1 MKILIK
7 SPVAWFQPAITTHL
21 VNTSH
26 LKCHKMP
33 SIKLKAHNF
42 LIAFFPPES
51 RALFCNYNLTC
62 LYNYFFHT
70 FPTNLSSRH
79 FWLLFLNFFIR
90 KGDKN
95 QLRFIRTCEHNIIW
109 YFYLYLEPSSNACI
123 KQTAKY
129 STWFLSVDCTSH
141 MIDLGSKVLHEAQH
155 AWEKNNYDTNFA
167 YILEETYN
175 RSISKTV
182 SRILLTISIIKA
194 ADFN

>member
-51 RALFCNYNLTC
+51 RALFCNYNLTTW
-62 LYNYFFHT
+62 LAYIIIFFT
-70 FPTNLSSRH
+70 PFPPTCQVGISGC
-79 FWLLFLNFFIR
+79 FFLIFFIK

-141 MIDLGSKVLHEAQH
+141 MIDLASKVLHEAQH
-155 AWEKNNYDTNFA
+155 AWEKNNFDTNFA
-167 YILEETYN
+167 
-175 RSISKTV
+175 
-182 SRILLTISIIKA
+182 
-194 ADFN
+194 

>member
-1 MKILIK
+1 MRNQNV
-7 SPVAWFQPAITTHL
+7 S
-21 VNTSH
+21 S
-26 LKCHKMP
+26 CMR
-33 SIKLKAHNF
+33 KLKS
-42 LIAFFPPES
+42 LILHEKTGNSYLAWELKRPPKIPKDPQRLPKTS
-51 RALFCNYNLTC
+51 REALEMSSKLCLTNRSRSCNGLPLC
-62 LYNYFFHT
+62 
-70 FPTNLSSRH
+70 
-79 FWLLFLNFFIR
+79 FIK

-141 MIDLGSKVLHEAQH
+141 MIDLASKVLHEAQH

-175 RSISKTV
+175 RRISKTV
-182 SRILLTISIIKA
+182 SRILLTIWIIKA